1 MSTQSLACVAMSRR
15 HADPGTLQGHAVR
28 DPGHASGRATL
39 RQIARAGLRH
49 ALLLAALT
57 LLSGCL
63 LGGARNV
70 SLYSPQLQMQ
80 AHADWPAVA
89 WPLVVARPLCSEAL
103 DSDHIAVRPQAQTMQ
118 VYAGALW
125 SDPVPD
131 MLQSALVRAFED
143 SGRIV
148 AVGRQSTGVRGD
160 FVLLTDIRQFE
171 AVYTDAGAPPT
182 VTLSVQAKL
191 LAQPQ
196 TRVLAMR
203 RFDIRVPA
211 DDKEVPAV
219 VAAFGT
225 AMTQLNEE
233 VIGWTL
239 ATGQVHAQPAAPAK

>member
-1 MSTQSLACVAMSRR
+1 MSALDIAAKAASPRT
-15 HADPGTLQGHAVR
+15 ADNGTL
-28 DPGHASGRATL
+28 PGNADMSARHPSHIAAGRF
-39 RQIARAGLRH
+39 ARGLRY
-49 ALLLAALT
+49 ALLLAAVL

-63 LGGARNV
+63 LGGDKNV
-70 SLYSPQLQMQ
+70 SLYSPQLQVQ
-80 AHADWPAVA
+80 PKSDWPSVA
-89 WPLVVARPLCSEAL
+89 WPLVVARPLCSDAL

-131 MLQSALVRAFED
+131 LFQSALVRAFED
-143 SGRIV
+143 SGKIV
-148 AVGRQSTGVRGD
+148 AVGRQSTGMRGD

-211 DDKEVPAV
+211 ADKEVPAV
-219 VAAFGT
+219 VAAFGA

-233 VIGWTL
+233 IIGWTL
-239 ATGQVHAQPAAPAK
+239 ATGQANTQPASPAK